1 MGDDA
6 IAPMESG
13 DITIAAMDHLD
24 DAMVLEHEA
33 EIWRSLSALSSKCNA
48 FTVEDVKDIIEVP
61 KMCRIA
67 WHAVNLCLEEA
78 DMPVAT
84 EARALQIN
92 GEARRRVRAEAI
104 I

>member
-33 EIWRSLSALSSKCNA
+33 EVRRNFGA
-48 FTVEDVKDIIEVP
+48 FSHECYPPAVEDVEDVIEVP
-61 KMCRIA
+61 EMCGVA
-67 WHAVNLCLEEA
+67 WYAINLHLEETNV
-78 DMPVAT
+78 PVAAET
-84 EARALQIN
+84 RAFQVD
-92 GEARRRVRAEAI
+92 GKT
-104 I
+104 